1 MRVWIYHNSTWYKKE
16 NGEITDVRIINEI
29 DPLSVNLISNSAD
42 VTLNITED
50 KANFAVSSEL
60 SISCEFQPGRTK
72 VWAGYLKKAEKK
84 GKNKWQLSIDG
95 LVGHFDDIEFA
106 GDVYTDKNVLE
117 LVTEICGKAGV
128 GVNVYSTEIN
138 NDVISGWI
146 PYTTCREAL
155 SQVLF
160 AAGWYMRSIHPS
172 SIQFARLSADT
183 PKEIAKSRVLTGG
196 VSQEED
202 KITGVEVLAH
212 DFSEDDDGYVKR
224 TYWKSPTKGEAFNVM
239 VEHENPVYAY
249 EYKPPNK
256 KSTYKVITESANFLE
271 LNYSCWSIEANDPMH
286 MRVEWIDY
294 EHSTALFGKYDENS
308 TSGLIYAI
316 ENKTM
321 VTEQNVQSVLDR
333 CFEYYTKNTEA
344 TAKIVI
350 GKHVAEDGTVTYD
363 DDVVCGDMVTIPT
376 DHQGTYTGRVV
387 KEQYNLNGN
396 IIIKEI
402 TVK

>member
-16 NGEITDVRIINEI
+16 NGEMADVRIINEI

-42 VTLNITED
+42 VTLNIPEE
-50 KANFAVSSEL
+50 KANFAISSEL

-72 VWAGYLKKAEKK
+72 VWAGYLKKAERK

-95 LVGHFDDIEFA
+95 LVEHFDDIEFA
-106 GDVYTDKNVLE
+106 GDIYTDKNVLE

-128 GVNVYSTEIN
+128 GVSVYNTEMN

-202 KITGVEVLAH
+202 KITGVEVNQHA
-212 DFSEDDDGYVKR
+212 FSTEDY
-224 TYWKSPTKGEAFNVM
+224 
-239 VEHENPVYAY
+239 
-249 EYKPPNK
+249 
-256 KSTYKVITESANFLE
+256 TYKKIWQTSEHGEHTETVINKEPVFGY
-271 LNYSCWSIEANDPMH
+271 NYSNEAGVDRTIE
-286 MRVEWIDY
+286 
-294 EHSTALFGKYDENS
+294 EHTNYITITYQIRNPDAVNPTAFLFTYAKYYNHIVSLKSKHLEGDTTGN
-308 TSGLIYAI
+308 TAVI
-316 ENKTM
+316 ENKTL
-321 VTEQNVQSVLDR
+321 VTANNSASVLDR
-333 CFEYYTKNTEA
+333 CFEHYTKNTEA
-344 TAKIVI
+344 TAKIII

-376 DHQGTYTGRVV
+376 DYQGTYTGRVV